1 MVAALVALL
10 GLPGAAVADPKRVFM
25 APDDHTDYFWS
36 ATATEYEAL
45 FVEMLDYYLD
55 QADATATE
63 PPEFQSRFSAD
74 GSIWLRDYQAHKT
87 PADFQR
93 LVDRLKSGHI
103 SAPLNPLVISYGGV
117 PAEAVIRSMYYAGQL
132 ERRHGLDFPL
142 AVAME
147 SSGMPYGLGALWAGS
162 GAEYSWKGVCN
173 CPTETAN
180 PGNRQAEIYNW
191 VGPDGSRILTKWNSL
206 HDRRTT
212 RAWAVR
218 GGVPA
223 SSVLDLVTVNAAS
236 NGFATRYPYST
247 IGVFGQ
253 GWDDVVTK
261 NLQIQQT
268 CKQKTDATR
277 TCIVSNTLDFFR
289 EFEALTEA

>member
-1 MVAALVALL
+1 MRRRRSRPSSRAASRRTEAS
-10 GLPGAAVADPKRVFM
+10 G
-25 APDDHTDYFWS
+25 S
-36 ATATEYEAL
+36 ASTKPT
-45 FVEMLDYYLD
+45 
-55 QADATATE
+55 
-63 PPEFQSRFSAD
+63 R
-74 GSIWLRDYQAHKT
+74 R

-206 HDRRTT
+206 HDPANNESIGGYAEARAPSCGSRPRHGQRGRERVRDALPVLDDRRLRTGLGRRRRPRTFRSSRRASRRRT
-212 RAWAVR
+212 RPE
-218 GGVPA
+218 PA
-223 SSVLDLVTVNAAS
+223 SSRTPSTSSAS
-236 NGFATRYPYST
+236 SRRS
-247 IGVFGQ
+247 
-253 GWDDVVTK
+253 
-261 NLQIQQT
+261 
-268 CKQKTDATR
+268 
-277 TCIVSNTLDFFR
+277 
-289 EFEALTEA
+289 TEA